1 VASGESPI
9 GPARIADSQAELS
22 GLALFLVFQLYR
34 FSIRKDVNANFPA
47 RLACASS
54 SSWRMTASALC
65 QHVPSFLRSRCTL
78 SLHA

>member
-1 VASGESPI
+1 MASGESPI

-54 SSWRMTASALC
+54 SS
-65 QHVPSFLRSRCTL
+65 
-78 SLHA
+78 